1 LDQRY
6 QKDPDVVAREIAG
19 EQVLVPIKKQA
30 AETAAIYVLNETGAL
45 VWDQLDGQSTLAQIR
60 DSLVEEY
67 EVGSEEAS
75 ADLIVLLKELQEIG
89 VVKVVARGV

>member
-1 LDQRY
+1 LDRRY
-6 QKDPDVVAREIAG
+6 QKDPNVVAREIAG

-67 EVGSEEAS
+67 EVKPEVVS
-75 ADLIVLLKELQEIG
+75 ADLIELLTQLQEIG
-89 VVKVVARGV
+89 VVKVVSRGV